1 MALSA
6 NSTDAE
12 KAHEMTVDTPTDPA
26 TTGRSIDQLAI
37 NTLRTLSMDAVQAA
51 NSGHPGTPM
60 ALAPVAYRLWQH
72 HLRFDPDLPVWA
84 NRDRFVLSVGHASA
98 LLYSMLH
105 LSEVK
110 SVNPDYET
118 VGMPAVSLDDL
129 RRFRQLD
136 SKCPGHPEYRWTSG
150 VECTT
155 GPLGTGI
162 ATSVGM
168 AIAGLWQAATYNRPG
183 FDLFDY
189 DVYALCG
196 DGDLMEGIGAEAAS
210 LAGHL
215 RLSNLCWIYDNNEI
229 TIEGGT
235 GLAFSEDVP
244 ARFTGYGWAV
254 QHVAD
259 ANDLDALGAAFD
271 AFRAETSRPT
281 LIVVDSIIGYG
292 APNKQGTHAAHGEPL
307 GEEEVRAAKRFYGWP
322 EEETFRVPDEVR
334 AHIAGGMRERGGGLR
349 RAWEE
354 MFARYS
360 AEYPDLADQL
370 NRMQRRVLPEG
381 WDAELPTFP
390 ADAKGV
396 AGREASGTVLNAVAK
411 RVPWLIGGSSDLAPS
426 NKSRLTFDEAG
437 DFSADDRTGRN
448 LHFGVREHA
457 AAAVAN
463 GLALSKLRAYQA
475 GFLIFSDFQRGAV
488 RLSALMEL
496 PLVHVYTHDSIGVG
510 EDGPTHQPVEH
521 LASIRAMPGLIDL
534 RPADANEA
542 VEAWRV
548 LMPLRHEPVAL
559 ALSRQPLPTLD
570 RSRYAPASGVA
581 RGAYVLAD
589 PPDGEP
595 EVILIATGSEVGMTV
610 EAYERLTADGIRA
623 RLVSMPSMQL
633 FDQQPQSYRN
643 EVLPPAV
650 TARVSVEKG
659 STFGWDRWVGPTGA
673 IIGMSTFGASA
684 PMKVLQAKF
693 GFTPDNIVSTAR
705 AQLGLAHTEP
715 PGITL
720 EEANR

>member
-1 MALSA
+1 
-6 NSTDAE
+6 
-12 KAHEMTVDTPTDPA
+12 MTVDMPTNRA

-37 NTLRTLSMDAVQAA
+37 NTIRTLSMDAVQAA

-60 ALAPVAYRLWQH
+60 ALAPVAYTLWQH

-105 LSEVK
+105 LSEVR
-110 SVNPDYET
+110 SVNPEYEA
-118 VGMPAVSLDDL
+118 VGTPAVSLDDL

-168 AIAGLWQAATYNRPG
+168 AMAGLWQAATYNRPG
-183 FDLFDY
+183 FELFDH

-215 RLSNLCWIYDNNEI
+215 RLSNLCWIYDNNQI

-235 GLAFSEDVP
+235 GLAFSEDVA
-244 ARFTGYGWAV
+244 ARFAGYGWAV

-259 ANDLDALGAAFD
+259 ANDLDALDAAFA
-271 AFRAETSRPT
+271 AFRAEADRPT
-281 LIVVDSIIGYG
+281 LIVVDSVIGYG

-322 EEETFRVPDEVR
+322 EDETFRVPDEVR

-370 NRMQRRVLPEG
+370 NRMQRRVLPDA

-396 AGREASGTVLNAVAK
+396 AGRDANGKVLNAVAQ
-411 RVPWLIGGSSDLAPS
+411 RVPWLLGGSSDLAPS
-426 NKSRLTFDEAG
+426 NKSRLTFDGAS

-448 LHFGVREHA
+448 VHFGVREHA

-496 PLVHVYTHDSIGVG
+496 PLIHLYTHDSIGVG

-534 RPADANEA
+534 RPADANEV

-570 RSRYAPASGVA
+570 RGRYAPASGVA

-595 EVILIATGSEVGMTV
+595 EVILIATGSEVAMTV

-623 RLVSMPSMQL
+623 RVVSMPSMQL
-633 FDQQPQSYRN
+633 FDQQPQSYRD

-693 GFTPDNIVSTAR
+693 GFTPENIVATAR

-720 EEANR
+720 EEASR